1 MASPMTGRLA
11 GRGIVLTGATGIAAA
26 AGELFAAEGARVFIL
41 SRTEAHCRDLGERI
55 ASTVETVDRVA
66 WATAD
71 LTVERQVE
79 GGVAEAAEW
88 LGRVDGLFA
97 VAGGSGRRFGDAP
110 VHELTADGWDRTMA
124 LNARSQVLTAG
135 AVLRRMLAQAPDRDG
150 ARGAIC
156 TMSSVL
162 AVAPVPSLFPTPAY
176 AASKGAIATLTL
188 SMASAYAT
196 HGIRVNAV
204 APALTTSRMSERA
217 ATDTA
222 TLRFARVR
230 QPLAGGFLPPGDV
243 AHAALFFLSPESRYV
258 TGQMLLIDGGW
269 SVTSDN
275 RELSG

>member
-1 MASPMTGRLA
+1 MERILA
-11 GRGIVLTGATGIAAA
+11 TDGAP
-26 AGELFAAEGARVFIL
+26 
-41 SRTEAHCRDLGERI
+41 GER
-55 ASTVETVDRVA
+55 AAWVA
-66 WATAD
+66 AD
-71 LTVERQVE
+71 LTEETQVE
-79 GGVAEAAEW
+79 AAVAAATGW

-110 VHELTADGWDRTMA
+110 VHELTADGWDRTIA

-135 AVLRRMLAQAPDRDG
+135 ATLRRMLAQSPDPDG

-162 AVAPVPSLFPTPAY
+162 ATSPVPALFPTPAY
-176 AASKGAIATLTL
+176 AASKGAISTLTL
-188 SMASAYAT
+188 SMAAAYAS

-217 ATDTA
+217 ATDEA

-230 QPLAGGFLPPGDV
+230 QPLAGGFLPPVDI
-243 AHAALFFLSPESRYV
+243 AHAALFFLSPASRYV
-258 TGQMLLIDGGW
+258 TGQVLLVDGGW

-275 RELSG
+275 QELPS